1 MTITMDVR
9 MGENGHSPPEIKS
22 KNQKYV
28 EILKSAA
35 YFPNNWFNSCHDSFI
50 CRYDAHTAQEPG
62 SQLRCRAVMSLQFTH
77 VPSFACRGRY
87 KNCERIV
94 LLLVFIT

>member
-35 YFPNNWFNSCHDSFI
+35 YFPNN
-50 CRYDAHTAQEPG
+50 
-62 SQLRCRAVMSLQFTH
+62 
-77 VPSFACRGRY
+77 
-87 KNCERIV
+87 
-94 LLLVFIT
+94 